1 MRKYRKSWVFSWPLY
16 FHFYIDCGAEGGA
29 ALAWCRPQPRHLYW
43 QKKYFQS
50 NDCNQCK
57 YQWKITSGVNAVK
70 SVFILSFTCPL
81 NCPHDLLAAW
91 NIQSESNGH
100 SLPVQFL
107 ECIMEIGCCAI
118 LCTNLCFVCW
128 WRKSDCT
135 MVPAVDSCAPWPPG
149 HDSPQIQIELLD
161 EGWGQA
167 TSWGGIWTMIC
178 KTFSRV

>member
-135 MVPAVDSCAPWPPG
+135 IPSGGHLCPLTARPRLNTNTNWAARWGLRPG
-149 HDSPQIQIELLD
+149 YFVRGNLD
-161 EGWGQA
+161 ND
-167 TSWGGIWTMIC
+167 M
-178 KTFSRV
+178 